1 LLLTFPI
8 TSNNLVGSVDC
19 QIGTKVLAVII
30 TGDPA
35 TWNANVGDA
44 EIGIYGGH
52 VTSIE
57 IAGLCPSPS
66 HVTSSGLSGDRV
78 TSNVTCP
85 LADRGHV
92 TSSVPLP
99 YADHVTS
106 ICSSSA
112 NETCRPD
119 NSHRLL
125 VSPNSG
131 ILSVKITATGDGRFA
146 TVHRIRND
154 GNQVKDCH
162 HFLGQTV
169 AWTAPCLL
177 DTRPDALG
185 HVVRASADAR
195 RSLGIQ

>member
-1 LLLTFPI
+1 
-8 TSNNLVGSVDC
+8 V
-19 QIGTKVLAVII
+19 
-30 TGDPA
+30 

-85 LADRGHV
+85 SADRGHVTSNVTCTLADRGHV

-99 YADHVTS
+99 YADHATS

-119 NSHRLL
+119 NSHWLL
-125 VSPNSG
+125 VRSNSG
-131 ILSVKITATGDGRFA
+131 ILSIKITATGDGRFA
-146 TVHRIRND
+146 TVHRNRND
-154 GNQVKDCH
+154 GNQVKDCD
-162 HFLGQTV
+162 HFLVQTV

-177 DTRPDALG
+177 DTRSDALG
-185 HVVRASADAR
+185 HVVKASADFR